1 MEYSM
6 ATREIILEPSTIET
20 IDFAIYDLINDGFDL
35 KTKTNA
41 GSKKVPVLW
50 ISPERAFHVKEKDI
64 RDDVGKLKLPLI
76 TIERK
81 SLEKDMSFKG
91 AYQAH
96 DYPTKDYL
104 KHPRPMASRVSQK
117 TTRKLSRAKSMRDNL
132 QHHYPTTAPKT
143 VLEEVYAPIPV
154 WVKANYTVTLRTE
167 YQQQMNDLM
176 TPFAT
181 RTGQLNVIYAERDG
195 HRYETFIEGTLSQ
208 DNNMSNLGEEERSF
222 KTTIDLKVLGY
233 LLGDGE
239 NEEAPKIVIKE
250 SIVEVKIS
258 RERVIV
264 GSRKPWEK
272 DPPREF

>member
-1 MEYSM
+1 M
-6 ATREIILEPSTIET
+6 ATKEIILEPSTIET

-35 KTKTNA
+35 KTRTNT
-41 GSKKVPVLW
+41 GHKKVPVLW

-64 RDDVGKLKLPLI
+64 RDNVGKLKLPLI

-81 SLEKDMSFKG
+81 SFEKDMAFKG

-132 QHHYPTTAPKT
+132 QHHYPVESPKT

-154 WVKANYTVTLRTE
+154 WVKVNYTVTLRTE

-195 HRYETFIEGTLSQ
+195 HRYETFIEGGLSQ

-222 KTTIDLKVLGY
+222 KTTVDLKVLGY

-250 SIVEVKIS
+250 SVVDVKIS

-272 DPPREF
+272 DPSREF